1 MKNQI
6 SFASAEDCARA
17 FYDAFARREI
27 EAIMAT
33 WSEDDE
39 IVCGHPGAAPLYG
52 YAAIRAAW
60 DAIFRNNDAMRVEV
74 KDEHWHITVGMAI
87 QFAIEWIYVG
97 DEAQPRGPVFATN
110 TFLRTPLG
118 WRMLSHTAAPIQAGL
133 PMRGGQEVVLH

>member
-39 IVCGHPGAAPLYG
+39 IVCGHPGAAP
-52 YAAIRAAW
+52 
-60 DAIFRNNDAMRVEV
+60 
-74 KDEHWHITVGMAI
+74 
-87 QFAIEWIYVG
+87 
-97 DEAQPRGPVFATN
+97 
-110 TFLRTPLG
+110 
-118 WRMLSHTAAPIQAGL
+118 
-133 PMRGGQEVVLH
+133 